1 MLTDM
6 GTTTPSRLG
15 GEHPN
20 IAVERAVGSRSLAPT
35 SDPEGPA
42 REHRGGIIQDFL
54 ARCRRE
60 PQTDVTAALAF
71 STDSQAP
78 ANSWVKSG

>member
-6 GTTTPSRLG
+6 GTTTPSRPG

-60 PQTDVTAALAF
+60 PQTDLLRRSPSARMAKRTRI
-71 STDSQAP
+71 P
-78 ANSWVKSG
+78 G